1 MLIQRLIEENIPFS
15 VCVARTF
22 LKENSQYSGLDFFMI
37 ADRKHRMKLAK
48 LKEEE
53 YRYGFGRSYRNDI
66 LWHNMSRKD
75 IQEFKARQDD
85 FKKALHCEWGRVY
98 ELR

>member
-22 LKENSQYSGLDFFMI
+22 LKAGAQYSGLDFFMI
-37 ADRKHRMKLAK
+37 ADKKHCKKLAK
-48 LKEEE
+48 LKDEE
-53 YRYGFGRSYRNDI
+53 YRYGFGRSHRADV
-66 LWHNMSRKD
+66 LWHNMSRRD
-75 IQEFKARQDD
+75 IEEFKGMQKD